1 MVKKTV
7 TRTTKT
13 VIDDGKKKT
22 THKKTTSSGSKKKKI
37 TKKKAVKKVAK
48 KRTTRK
54 SPVKKPASQASIEK
68 RDEILIENFVGL
80 QHAMTN
86 LSIKFGEMSQNISK
100 LLSVFEMAAKD
111 LARTEKQVDASFDR
125 KLDSLIDQNK
135 TIAKGLVLMD
145 GKLKSQMSRGPT
157 PESQAAPK
165 PQMPMNQAPAGS
177 TASLVA
183 APQAPATP
191 SPQIP
196 SPAPQSLQ
204 APQGSP
210 TPQAGQPSFPQ
221 TPVNK
226 PKPLP
231 QL

>member
-1 MVKKTV
+1 MVKKV
-7 TRTTKT
+7 VTKT
-13 VIDDGKKKT
+13 VKTVTLDGKKKST
-22 THKKTTSSGSKKKKI
+22 TTKKTTSGSKNKKT

-48 KRTTRK
+48 KKSTRK
-54 SPVKKPASQASIEK
+54 KSTRKPSSSVKMEK

-111 LARTEKQVDASFDR
+111 LARTEKQVDVSFDR

-145 GKLKSQMSRGPT
+145 GKLKAQMQRGPA
-157 PESQAAPK
+157 PEAQPAPR
-165 PQMPMNQAPAGS
+165 PQMPTMPTP
-177 TASLVA
+177 TAAL
-183 APQAPATP
+183 PQAPATP
-191 SPQIP
+191 NLQMP

-210 TPQAGQPSFPQ
+210 LPQAGQPSFPA